1 MYSLF
6 IFCFFLFRWFL
17 DIIIESSF
25 EGQHTLKV
33 QQGIRFGMG
42 LFIISELFFFF
53 SFFFGFFHFSFS
65 PSFGI
70 GCI

>member
-1 MYSLF
+1 MPCC
-6 IFCFFLFRWFL
+6 IL

-53 SFFFGFFHFSFS
+53 SFFFGFFHFIFS